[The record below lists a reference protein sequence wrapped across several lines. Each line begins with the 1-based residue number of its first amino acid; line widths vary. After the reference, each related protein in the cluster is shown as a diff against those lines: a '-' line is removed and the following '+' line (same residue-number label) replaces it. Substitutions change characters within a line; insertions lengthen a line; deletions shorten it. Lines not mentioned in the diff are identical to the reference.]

1 MPQIKIRGINENQ
14 ICEIS
19 EKMIDELIDAVKCPR
34 DYFEIECIK
43 SVAIRDGKIADVYPF
58 VEVAWFDR
66 GQEVQDTVAK
76 IITDNIR
83 ENLNIESMDLA
94 FTVFE
99 MRVDKLL
106 SNVGVASRA
115 ELKKYCKQGLI
126 SVNGKVIN
134 NPGVQVDSE
143 NDDVRFNG
151 EKIVYR
157 EFVYI
162 MLNKPDGYI
171 SATFDKYDPIVLDLI
186 DQSYLVFEPFPVGRL
201 DKDTEG
207 LLVLTNDGQL
217 AHRVLSP
224 KKHVPKTY
232 YAKIDGV
239 VTEKDIDAFE
249 KGVTLDDG
257 YETMPSQLKILKSGE
272 ESEIELTIHEGK
284 FHQVKRMFES
294 VGKKVVYLKRLSMG
308 KLKLDESLA
317 LGEYRE
323 LTEEEIKLIEER

>member
-1 MPQIKIRGINENQ
+1 M
-14 ICEIS
+14 
-19 EKMIDELIDAVKCPR
+19 
-34 DYFEIECIK
+34 
-43 SVAIRDGKIADVYPF
+43 GK
-58 VEVAWFDR
+58 
-66 GQEVQDTVAK
+66 K
-76 IITDNIR
+76 
-83 ENLNIESMDLA
+83 
-94 FTVFE
+94 

-134 NPGVQVDSE
+134 NPGIQVDSE
-143 NDDVRFNG
+143 NDEVIFNG

-157 EFVYI
+157 EFIYI

-232 YAKIDGV
+232 YAKIQGK
-239 VTEKDIDAFE
+239 VTEEDILAFE
-249 KGVTLDDG
+249 KGVILDDG
-257 YETMPSQLKILKSGE
+257 YETMPSQLKILKSDDM
-272 ESEIELTIHEGK
+272 SEIELTIHEGK

-294 VGKKVVYLKRLSMG
+294 VDKKVVYLKRISMG
-308 KLKLDESLA
+308 KLKLDESLE

-323 LTEEEIKLIEER
+323 LTEEEVKLIEER

>member
-1 MPQIKIRGINENQ
+1 M
-14 ICEIS
+14 
-19 EKMIDELIDAVKCPR
+19 
-34 DYFEIECIK
+34 
-43 SVAIRDGKIADVYPF
+43 GK
-58 VEVAWFDR
+58 
-66 GQEVQDTVAK
+66 K
-76 IITDNIR
+76 
-83 ENLNIESMDLA
+83 
-94 FTVFE
+94 

-143 NDDVRFNG
+143 SDDIRFNG

-232 YAKIDGV
+232 YAKIQGK
-239 VTEKDIDAFE
+239 VTEEDILAFE
-249 KGVTLDDG
+249 KGVILDDG
-257 YETMPSQLKILKSGE
+257 YETMPSQLKILKSDDM
-272 ESEIELTIHEGK
+272 SEIELTIHEGK

-308 KLKLDESLA
+308 KLKLDESLG

-323 LTEEEIKLIEER
+323 LTKEEVKLIEER

>member
-1 MPQIKIRGINENQ
+1 M
-14 ICEIS
+14 
-19 EKMIDELIDAVKCPR
+19 
-34 DYFEIECIK
+34 
-43 SVAIRDGKIADVYPF
+43 GK
-58 VEVAWFDR
+58 
-66 GQEVQDTVAK
+66 K
-76 IITDNIR
+76 
-83 ENLNIESMDLA
+83 
-94 FTVFE
+94 

-143 NDDVRFNG
+143 SDDIRFNG

-232 YAKIDGV
+232 YAKIQGK
-239 VTEKDIDAFE
+239 VTEEDILAFE
-249 KGVTLDDG
+249 KGVIPDDG
-257 YETMPSQLKILKSGE
+257 YETMPSQLKILKSDDM
-272 ESEIELTIHEGK
+272 SEIELTIHEGK

-308 KLKLDESLA
+308 KLMLDENLG

-323 LTEEEIKLIEER
+323 LTDEEVKLIEER

>member
-1 MPQIKIRGINENQ
+1 M
-14 ICEIS
+14 
-19 EKMIDELIDAVKCPR
+19 
-34 DYFEIECIK
+34 
-43 SVAIRDGKIADVYPF
+43 GK
-58 VEVAWFDR
+58 
-66 GQEVQDTVAK
+66 K
-76 IITDNIR
+76 
-83 ENLNIESMDLA
+83 
-94 FTVFE
+94 

-151 EKIVYR
+151 EKVVYR

-171 SATFDKYDPIVLDLI
+171 SATYDKYDPIVLDLI

-232 YAKIDGV
+232 YAKIQGK
-239 VTEKDIDAFE
+239 VTEEDILAFE
-249 KGVTLDDG
+249 KGVILDDG
-257 YETMPSQLKILKSGE
+257 YETMPSQLKILKSDDM
-272 ESEIELTIHEGK
+272 SEIELTIHEGK

-308 KLKLDESLA
+308 KLKLDESLK

-323 LTEEEIKLIEER
+323 LTEEEVKLIEER

>member
-1 MPQIKIRGINENQ
+1 M
-14 ICEIS
+14 
-19 EKMIDELIDAVKCPR
+19 
-34 DYFEIECIK
+34 
-43 SVAIRDGKIADVYPF
+43 GK
-58 VEVAWFDR
+58 
-66 GQEVQDTVAK
+66 K
-76 IITDNIR
+76 
-83 ENLNIESMDLA
+83 
-94 FTVFE
+94 

-106 SNVGVASRA
+106 SNVGVASRS

-232 YAKIDGV
+232 YAKIQGK
-239 VTEKDIDAFE
+239 VTEEDILAFE
-249 KGVTLDDG
+249 KGVILDDG
-257 YETMPSQLKILKSGE
+257 YETMPSQLKILKSDDM
-272 ESEIELTIHEGK
+272 SEIELTIHEGK

-308 KLKLDESLA
+308 KLKLDESLG

-323 LTEEEIKLIEER
+323 LTEEEVKLIEER

>member
-1 MPQIKIRGINENQ
+1 M
-14 ICEIS
+14 
-19 EKMIDELIDAVKCPR
+19 
-34 DYFEIECIK
+34 
-43 SVAIRDGKIADVYPF
+43 GK
-58 VEVAWFDR
+58 
-66 GQEVQDTVAK
+66 K
-76 IITDNIR
+76 
-83 ENLNIESMDLA
+83 
-94 FTVFE
+94 

-115 ELKKYCKQGLI
+115 ELKKYCKQGMI

-143 NDDVRFNG
+143 NDEVMFNG

-171 SATFDKYDPIVLDLI
+171 SATFDKHDPIVLDLI
-186 DQSYLVFEPFPVGRL
+186 DSSYLVFEPFPVGRL

-232 YAKIDGV
+232 YAKIQGK
-239 VTEKDIDAFE
+239 VTEEDILAFE
-249 KGVTLDDG
+249 KGVVLDDG
-257 YETMPSQLKILKSGE
+257 YETMPSQLKILKIDE
-272 ESEIELTIHEGK
+272 MSEIELTIHEGK

-294 VGKKVVYLKRLSMG
+294 VGYHVEKLTRKRIDFIWYVFYTHDCGGYLFACRWY
-308 KLKLDESLA
+308 ESV
-317 LGEYRE
+317 
-323 LTEEEIKLIEER
+323 

>member
-1 MPQIKIRGINENQ
+1 M
-14 ICEIS
+14 
-19 EKMIDELIDAVKCPR
+19 
-34 DYFEIECIK
+34 
-43 SVAIRDGKIADVYPF
+43 GK
-58 VEVAWFDR
+58 
-66 GQEVQDTVAK
+66 K
-76 IITDNIR
+76 
-83 ENLNIESMDLA
+83 
-94 FTVFE
+94 

-143 NDDVRFNG
+143 SDDIRFNG

-171 SATFDKYDPIVLDLI
+171 SATYDKYDPIVLDLI

-207 LLVLTNDGQL
+207 LLVITNDGQL

-232 YAKIDGV
+232 YAKIQGK
-239 VTEKDIDAFE
+239 VTEEDILAFE
-249 KGVTLDDG
+249 KGVILDDG
-257 YETMPSQLKILKSGE
+257 YETMPSQLKILKSDDM
-272 ESEIELTIHEGK
+272 SEIELTIHEGK

-308 KLKLDESLA
+308 KLKLDESLE

-323 LTEEEIKLIEER
+323 LTEEEVKLIEER

>member
-1 MPQIKIRGINENQ
+1 M
-14 ICEIS
+14 
-19 EKMIDELIDAVKCPR
+19 
-34 DYFEIECIK
+34 
-43 SVAIRDGKIADVYPF
+43 GK
-58 VEVAWFDR
+58 
-66 GQEVQDTVAK
+66 K
-76 IITDNIR
+76 
-83 ENLNIESMDLA
+83 
-94 FTVFE
+94 

-143 NDDVRFNG
+143 SDDIRFNG

-162 MLNKPDGYI
+162 MLNKPDVYI

-207 LLVLTNDGQL
+207 LLVITNDGQL

-232 YAKIDGV
+232 YAKIQGK
-239 VTEKDIDAFE
+239 VTEEDILAFE
-249 KGVTLDDG
+249 KGVILDDG
-257 YETMPSQLKILKSGE
+257 YETMPSQLKILKSDDM
-272 ESEIELTIHEGK
+272 SEIELTIHEGK

-308 KLKLDESLA
+308 KLKLDESLK

-323 LTEEEIKLIEER
+323 LTEEEVKLIEER

>member
-1 MPQIKIRGINENQ
+1 M
-14 ICEIS
+14 
-19 EKMIDELIDAVKCPR
+19 
-34 DYFEIECIK
+34 
-43 SVAIRDGKIADVYPF
+43 GK
-58 VEVAWFDR
+58 
-66 GQEVQDTVAK
+66 K
-76 IITDNIR
+76 
-83 ENLNIESMDLA
+83 
-94 FTVFE
+94 

-143 NDDVRFNG
+143 SDDIRFNG

-171 SATFDKYDPIVLDLI
+171 SATYDKYDPIVLDLI

-207 LLVLTNDGQL
+207 LPVLTNDGQL

-232 YAKIDGV
+232 YAKIQGK
-239 VTEKDIDAFE
+239 VTEEDILAFE
-249 KGVTLDDG
+249 KGVILDDG
-257 YETMPSQLKILKSGE
+257 YETMPSQLKILKSDDM
-272 ESEIELTIHEGK
+272 SEIELTIHEGK

-308 KLKLDESLA
+308 KLKLDESLK

-323 LTEEEIKLIEER
+323 LTEEEVKLIEER

>member
-1 MPQIKIRGINENQ
+1 M
-14 ICEIS
+14 
-19 EKMIDELIDAVKCPR
+19 
-34 DYFEIECIK
+34 
-43 SVAIRDGKIADVYPF
+43 GK
-58 VEVAWFDR
+58 
-66 GQEVQDTVAK
+66 K
-76 IITDNIR
+76 
-83 ENLNIESMDLA
+83 
-94 FTVFE
+94 

-143 NDDVRFNG
+143 SDDIRFNG

-162 MLNKPDGYI
+162 MLNKPDGYV

-232 YAKIDGV
+232 YAKIQGK
-239 VTEKDIDAFE
+239 VTEEDILAFE
-249 KGVTLDDG
+249 KGVILDDG
-257 YETMPSQLKILKSGE
+257 YETMPSQMKILKSDDM
-272 ESEIELTIHEGK
+272 SEIELTIHEGK

-308 KLKLDESLA
+308 KLKLDESLK

-323 LTEEEIKLIEER
+323 LTEEEVKLIEER

>member
-1 MPQIKIRGINENQ
+1 M
-14 ICEIS
+14 
-19 EKMIDELIDAVKCPR
+19 
-34 DYFEIECIK
+34 
-43 SVAIRDGKIADVYPF
+43 GK
-58 VEVAWFDR
+58 
-66 GQEVQDTVAK
+66 K
-76 IITDNIR
+76 
-83 ENLNIESMDLA
+83 
-94 FTVFE
+94 

-171 SATFDKYDPIVLDLI
+171 SATYDKYDPIVLDLI

-207 LLVLTNDGQL
+207 LLVITNDGQL

-232 YAKIDGV
+232 YAKIQGK
-239 VTEKDIDAFE
+239 VTEEDILAFE
-249 KGVTLDDG
+249 KGVILDDG
-257 YETMPSQLKILKSGE
+257 YETMPSQLKILKSDDM
-272 ESEIELTIHEGK
+272 SEIELTIHEGK

-308 KLKLDESLA
+308 KLKLDESLG

-323 LTEEEIKLIEER
+323 LTEEEVKLIEER

>member
-1 MPQIKIRGINENQ
+1 M
-14 ICEIS
+14 
-19 EKMIDELIDAVKCPR
+19 
-34 DYFEIECIK
+34 
-43 SVAIRDGKIADVYPF
+43 GK
-58 VEVAWFDR
+58 
-66 GQEVQDTVAK
+66 K
-76 IITDNIR
+76 
-83 ENLNIESMDLA
+83 
-94 FTVFE
+94 

-143 NDDVRFNG
+143 SDDIRFNG

-232 YAKIDGV
+232 YAKIQGK
-239 VTEKDIDAFE
+239 VTEEDILAFE
-249 KGVTLDDG
+249 KGVILDDG
-257 YETMPSQLKILKSGE
+257 YETMPSQLKILKSDDM
-272 ESEIELTIHEGK
+272 SEIELTIHEGK

-308 KLKLDESLA
+308 KLKLDERLG

-323 LTEEEIKLIEER
+323 LTEEEFMLIEER

>member
-1 MPQIKIRGINENQ
+1 M
-14 ICEIS
+14 
-19 EKMIDELIDAVKCPR
+19 
-34 DYFEIECIK
+34 
-43 SVAIRDGKIADVYPF
+43 GK
-58 VEVAWFDR
+58 
-66 GQEVQDTVAK
+66 K
-76 IITDNIR
+76 
-83 ENLNIESMDLA
+83 
-94 FTVFE
+94 

-232 YAKIDGV
+232 YAKIQGK
-239 VTEKDIDAFE
+239 VTEEDILAFE
-249 KGVTLDDG
+249 KGVILDDG
-257 YETMPSQLKILKSGE
+257 YETMPSQLKILKSDDM
-272 ESEIELTIHEGK
+272 SEIELTIHEGK

-308 KLKLDESLA
+308 RLKLDESLG

-323 LTEEEIKLIEER
+323 LTEEEVKLIEER

>member
-1 MPQIKIRGINENQ
+1 M
-14 ICEIS
+14 
-19 EKMIDELIDAVKCPR
+19 
-34 DYFEIECIK
+34 
-43 SVAIRDGKIADVYPF
+43 GK
-58 VEVAWFDR
+58 
-66 GQEVQDTVAK
+66 K
-76 IITDNIR
+76 
-83 ENLNIESMDLA
+83 
-94 FTVFE
+94 

-232 YAKIDGV
+232 YAKIQGK
-239 VTEKDIDAFE
+239 VTEEDILAFE
-249 KGVTLDDG
+249 KGVILDDG
-257 YETMPSQLKILKSGE
+257 YETMPSQLKILKSDDM
-272 ESEIELTIHEGK
+272 SEIELTIHEGK

-308 KLKLDESLA
+308 KLILDENLS

-323 LTEEEIKLIEER
+323 LTDEEVKLIEER

>member
-1 MPQIKIRGINENQ
+1 M
-14 ICEIS
+14 
-19 EKMIDELIDAVKCPR
+19 
-34 DYFEIECIK
+34 
-43 SVAIRDGKIADVYPF
+43 GK
-58 VEVAWFDR
+58 
-66 GQEVQDTVAK
+66 K
-76 IITDNIR
+76 
-83 ENLNIESMDLA
+83 
-94 FTVFE
+94 

-207 LLVLTNDGQL
+207 LLVITNDGQL

-232 YAKIDGV
+232 YAKIQGK
-239 VTEKDIDAFE
+239 VTEEDILAFE
-249 KGVTLDDG
+249 KGVILDDG
-257 YETMPSQLKILKSGE
+257 YETMPSQMKILKSDDM
-272 ESEIELTIHEGK
+272 SEIELTIHEGK

-308 KLKLDESLA
+308 KLKLDESLG

-323 LTEEEIKLIEER
+323 LTEEEVKLIEER

>member
-1 MPQIKIRGINENQ
+1 M
-14 ICEIS
+14 
-19 EKMIDELIDAVKCPR
+19 
-34 DYFEIECIK
+34 
-43 SVAIRDGKIADVYPF
+43 GK
-58 VEVAWFDR
+58 
-66 GQEVQDTVAK
+66 K
-76 IITDNIR
+76 
-83 ENLNIESMDLA
+83 
-94 FTVFE
+94 

-232 YAKIDGV
+232 YAKIQGK
-239 VTEKDIDAFE
+239 VTEEDILAFE
-249 KGVTLDDG
+249 KGVILDDG
-257 YETMPSQLKILKSGE
+257 YETMPSQLKILKSDDM
-272 ESEIELTIHEGK
+272 SEIELTIHEGK

-308 KLKLDESLA
+308 KLKLDESLK

-323 LTEEEIKLIEER
+323 LTEEEVKLIEER

>member
-1 MPQIKIRGINENQ
+1 M
-14 ICEIS
+14 
-19 EKMIDELIDAVKCPR
+19 
-34 DYFEIECIK
+34 
-43 SVAIRDGKIADVYPF
+43 GK
-58 VEVAWFDR
+58 
-66 GQEVQDTVAK
+66 K
-76 IITDNIR
+76 
-83 ENLNIESMDLA
+83 
-94 FTVFE
+94 

-143 NDDVRFNG
+143 SDDIRFNG
-151 EKIVYR
+151 EKMVYR

-232 YAKIDGV
+232 YAKIQGK
-239 VTEKDIDAFE
+239 VTEEDILAFE
-249 KGVTLDDG
+249 KGVILDDG
-257 YETMPSQLKILKSGE
+257 YETMPSQLKILKSDDM
-272 ESEIELTIHEGK
+272 SEIELTIHEGK

-308 KLKLDESLA
+308 KLKLDESLG

-323 LTEEEIKLIEER
+323 LTEEEVKLIEER